1 MIQSRN
7 KITPQFNSS
16 SMSDL
21 VFLLLIFFMLTSTL
35 ISPNAIK
42 MLLPQSTSGQT
53 MAKQNVTVSI
63 DENMVYYVENQ
74 PKQLDEME
82 PYLEALLSDT
92 QEGTVK
98 LHADKTVP
106 VQYIVN
112 VIDVVNHI
120 NQRNNTKHK
129 VILAT
134 EAASSTSKA
143 TK

>member
-1 MIQSRN
+1 MIESRN
-7 KITPQFNSS
+7 KIDPNFHTA

-42 MLLPQSTSGQT
+42 ILLPQSSSGQT

-63 DENMVYYVENQ
+63 DTNNQFFVENQ
-74 PKQLDEME
+74 PT
-82 PYLEALLSDT
+82 PEAELQATILNYTANIQD
-92 QEGTVK
+92 GTIK

-106 VQYIVN
+106 IQYVVV
-112 VIDVVNHI
+112 VIDAVNKI
-120 NQRNNTKHK
+120 NAQTGQSHK

-134 EAASSTSKA
+134 EANK
-143 TK
+143 

>member
-1 MIQSRN
+1 MIESRN
-7 KITPQFNSS
+7 KIDPNFNTA

-42 MLLPQSTSGQT
+42 ILLPQSSSGQT

-63 DENMVYYVENQ
+63 DTNNQFFVENQ
-74 PKQLDEME
+74 PT
-82 PYLEALLSDT
+82 PEAELQATILNYTANIQD
-92 QEGTVK
+92 GTIK

-106 VQYIVN
+106 IQYVVV
-112 VIDVVNHI
+112 VIDAVNKI
-120 NQRNNTKHK
+120 NAQTGQSHR

-134 EAASSTSKA
+134 EANK
-143 TK
+143 

>member
-1 MIQSRN
+1 MIESRN
-7 KITPQFNSS
+7 KIDPNFNTA

-42 MLLPQSTSGQT
+42 ILLPQSSSGQT

-63 DENMVYYVENQ
+63 DTNNQYFVENQ
-74 PKQLDEME
+74 PT
-82 PYLEALLSDT
+82 PEAELQATILNYTANIQD
-92 QEGTVK
+92 GTIK

-106 VQYIVN
+106 IQYVVV
-112 VIDVVNHI
+112 VIDAVNKI
-120 NQRNNTKHK
+120 NAQTGQSHR

-134 EAASSTSKA
+134 EANQ
-143 TK
+143 

>member
-1 MIQSRN
+1 MIETRN
-7 KITPQFNSS
+7 KIDPNFNAS

-42 MLLPQSTSGQT
+42 ILLPKSSSGQT

-63 DENMVYYVENQ
+63 DTDNQFFVENQ
-74 PKQLDEME
+74 PT
-82 PYLEALLSDT
+82 PEAELQSAIYNYTANIQD
-92 QEGTVK
+92 GTIK

-106 VQYIVN
+106 IQYVVV
-112 VIDVVNHI
+112 VIDAVNKI
-120 NQRNNTKHK
+120 NAQTGQSHR

-134 EAASSTSKA
+134 EANK
-143 TK
+143 